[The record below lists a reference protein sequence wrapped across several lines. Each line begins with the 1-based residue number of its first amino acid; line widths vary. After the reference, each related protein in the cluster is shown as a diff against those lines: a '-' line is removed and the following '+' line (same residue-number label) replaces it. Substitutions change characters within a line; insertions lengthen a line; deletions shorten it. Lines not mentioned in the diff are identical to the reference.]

1 MELLTVADDDTL
13 DIAEGIVKMLCTKF
27 SDKYFYELVPIMK
40 ENLLEKKDTEKIVY
54 ATFYIIQLSCAE
66 ASDKILLGF
75 KEKILKIVHEN
86 IDTEHASV
94 RKLLASVIFE
104 MSNKFRDNQIN
115 RSFIHHVMK
124 LARGKSQVEQ
134 NNLLEIVGNLIEI
147 SDGEVLPNAM
157 SEVFKQPFEEGFII
171 LAENIAETI
180 TTKYEEA
187 VEYKDLFNKFVDVL
201 PVLPEISVRALIA
214 ITVRVNEEFLPIFVE
229 FLEKFKSKIDSGFFG
244 EKDNSITLKQ
254 ALTLSEMIYQFAEKT
269 NQNITLINTSLIE
282 MIVSMFIY
290 TDVNILQNLGK
301 AIKLIVEK
309 SDKENLDNLLDTF
322 LRHFAK
328 LEEKLEVDGI
338 DKMQHLTNNFKIIME
353 YLLYFVQI
361 SLLHAENKILASDF
375 VQTIIEFTTREII
388 KPYIMKFNGP
398 LIRILSEKLS
408 PIVKEKILENIKSI
422 IVKSK
427 EDIKGISPQLQSV
440 FIKTLSDTSME
451 NCERAQMKAGE
462 NIMRL
467 LQFYPRTDVIA
478 NDILKS
484 IINKCEKNEGM
495 FCIIEIEILSDIIR
509 FYGAQLKKTVVD
521 DHYAKIQKLL
531 NGNLQIPEDMI
542 IMLLSSYTKL
552 TKENSDCEKLI
563 ENTLISQELP
573 RKLFNFITIFNG
585 NLAYFN
591 SHKKNAV
598 KLIKPLPK
606 DQAVIMLKNLGKIM
620 NKYNYFIEFDKENI
634 EKIIEEFLEI
644 IGQIILETDI
654 LISVNPM
661 IDANLCVFLLSLG
674 YVKSY
679 ENNSILFK
687 KVLDFILKVVESA
700 KVNSQLLINCL
711 SLISLKEIKPN
722 ADHIEISNS
731 LYEMEL
737 EKDVVEKI
745 EDFLKKVYY
754 FKDK

>member
-1 MELLTVADDDTL
+1 MELLTIADDDTL
-13 DIAEGIVKMLCTKF
+13 DIAENIIKMLCTKF

-40 ENLLEKKDTEKIVY
+40 ENLLEKKDQEKIVY
-54 ATFYIIQLSCAE
+54 ATFYIIQISCAE
-66 ASDKILLGF
+66 SQEKTLLGF
-75 KEKILKIVHEN
+75 KEKILKIVYEN
-86 IDTEHASV
+86 INTEHSSV

-104 MSNKFRDNQIN
+104 MANKFRDNQIN

-124 LARGKSQVEQ
+124 LARGKPQVEQ
-134 NNLLEIVGNLIEI
+134 NYLLEIVGNLIEI

-157 SEVFKQPFEEGFII
+157 SEMFKQPFEEGFII
-171 LAENIAETI
+171 LAENISETI
-180 TTKYEEA
+180 TTKYEDA
-187 VEYKDLFNKFVDVL
+187 VEYKDLYNKFMDVL
-201 PVLPEISVRALIA
+201 LVLPEISIRALVSIS
-214 ITVRVNEEFLPIFVE
+214 VRLNEEFLPIFVE

-244 EKDNSITLKQ
+244 GEANTVKQ
-254 ALTLSEMIYQFAEKT
+254 AFTLSEMIYQFTEKT
-269 NQNITLINTSLIE
+269 NQNISSINNILIE
-282 MIVSMFIY
+282 MIVSMLAFK
-290 TDVNILQNLGK
+290 DVNVIQNLGK
-301 AIKLIVEK
+301 AIKLIIEK
-309 SDKENLDNLLDTF
+309 SDKENLDSLLETF
-322 LRHFAK
+322 LHHFFK
-328 LEEKLEVDGI
+328 LEEKLEVDNVN
-338 DKMQHLTNNFKIIME
+338 KVEHLTNNFKNIME

-361 SLLHAENKILASDF
+361 SLLHAENKILASDY
-375 VQTIIEFTTREII
+375 VQKIIEFSTREII

-408 PIVKEKILENIKSI
+408 PMIKEKILDNIKSI
-422 IVKSK
+422 IIKSK
-427 EDIKGISPQLQSV
+427 DDIKGISPQLQSV

-467 LQFYPRTDVIA
+467 LQFYPRTDVVA

-484 IINKCEKNEGM
+484 IINKIEKNEGM
-495 FCIIEIEILSDIIR
+495 FSVIEIEILSDIIR
-509 FYGAQLKKTVVD
+509 FYGGQLKKNIID
-521 DHYAKIQKLL
+521 EHYSKIQKLL
-531 NGNLQIPEDMI
+531 NGGLQIPEDMI
-542 IMLLSSYTKL
+542 IMLLSSYTRL
-552 TKENSDCEKLI
+552 TKEVSECEKLI
-563 ENTLISQELP
+563 ENTSISQELP

-591 SHKKNAV
+591 SHKRNVV

-606 DQAVIMLKNLGKIM
+606 EQAVIMLKNLGKIM
-620 NKYNYFIEFDKENI
+620 NKYTYFIEFDKENI

-644 IGQIILETDI
+644 IGQVIIETDI
-654 LISVNPM
+654 LVSVNPM

-679 ENNSILFK
+679 DTNTVLYK
-687 KVLDFILKVVESA
+687 KVLDFILKVVESG
-700 KVNSQLLINCL
+700 KINSQLLINCL

-731 LYEMEL
+731 LYNMDI

-745 EDFLKKVYY
+745 EDFLRKIYY